1 MLCVQVNRVD
11 GETPFTYQNMNI
23 LTGYRYLAEVVG
35 KSESWLIIGKT
46 EQKITAEVLFKC

>member
-1 MLCVQVNRVD
+1 VD